1 MLHAINSKNKKWAC
15 LVVGFCCSLFM
26 NQVLPAAQKDNH
38 RTERYRSVEASS
50 KIHDVVHSFNGSS
63 AQYITTGE
71 RRMLELRFLG
81 AWEQGQYHVFQKPV
95 SLDNK
100 AVLFKW
106 ISSES
111 DDASLMFAW
120 MSSGDGF
127 PGNGRGIT
135 AQLSQKVTTSGA
147 AYFDVTLRT
156 YDGTFSHVRVANG
169 LFRCD
174 PQACHEIVWS
184 RDSEGLVFSFDGV
197 QTRLSDDFNP
207 FLNEVGHLK
216 IGATGGRGEKVL
228 RVLGQGSERYS
239 PDFSALPTLPQPM
252 MIQTAK
258 AVLAEEPDWQW
269 DFNDPSRSFKY
280 TAKTNSEGMVYHFSS
295 SSKHQHRDGS
305 SHNWNLY

>member
-1 MLHAINSKNKKWAC
+1 MKYTPPYEARLPLREMYCPRLLKDMSDEGLEGTLFNIDLYLFGSLIKDCLKILSVVWSHLEREEISYMLHSINWKNKKLVC
-15 LVVGFCCSLFM
+15 LVVSSCCSLFM

-50 KIHDVVHSFNGSS
+50 KIHDVVHSFKGSS

-71 RRMLELRFLG
+71 RRMLELRSLG
-81 AWEQGQYHVFQKPV
+81 EWEQGQYHAFQKPV

-120 MSSGDGF
+120 MSSSDGF
-127 PGNGRGIT
+127 PGKGRGIT
-135 AQLSQKVTTSGA
+135 AQLSQKRTASGA

-184 RDSEGLVFSFDGV
+184 RDSEGIVFSFNGV
-197 QTRLSDDFNP
+197 QTRLSDAFNS

-228 RVLGQGSERYS
+228 RVFGQGSERYS
-239 PDFSALPTLPQPM
+239 PDLS
-252 MIQTAK
+252 
-258 AVLAEEPDWQW
+258 
-269 DFNDPSRSFKY
+269 
-280 TAKTNSEGMVYHFSS
+280 
-295 SSKHQHRDGS
+295 
-305 SHNWNLY
+305 